1 MAEKND
7 LKLNGILLFVLTTK
21 VLWVLSLFS
30 HFAIKHYFTGVS
42 YYLELNENIE
52 YMLHNLFT
60 FALGI
65 LMIYLFNH
73 LTPDLVCIKGHS
85 KFYLYS
91 FGILSIIG
99 ILHKVLHKYVK
110 RFDKL
115 EDKVEDKVENEL

>member
-21 VLWVLSLFS
+21 VLWILSLFS
-30 HFAIKHYFTGVS
+30 HFAIKHYLTGAS
-42 YYLELNENIE
+42 YYIELNEDIE

-65 LMIYLFNH
+65 LLIYLFNH

-91 FGILSIIG
+91 FGILSIVG
-99 ILHKVLHKYVK
+99 ILQKVLHKYVK
-110 RFDKL
+110 QYDEL
-115 EDKVEDKVENEL
+115 EAKIDNEL